1 MIEFDQKFDERI
13 SSACDFIKEALSE
26 APSYVEIEP
35 DKEEQ
40 ELLVLDKSLDE
51 FSFKEIKNINFD
63 KKVSAVDGGS
73 ATIVKGRSFFI
84 GVFRAGYLVF
94 EDEKRVE
101 QKVLPLRLEAIS
113 LGNMVE
119 KYKNAYFS
127 VVGEK
132 PAETPGLDK
141 ILDRLR
147 LFEEWRLIFEL
158 LDRLN
163 PNDII
168 LIDGSLRA
176 SIVPPYSLLKT
187 VTKKAKEKKIHLVG
201 ITKSSTLYWGK
212 KAPLIPMVVK
222 KAEEFCGNR
231 RWYCRLS
238 DYDLSL
244 KNPNWFGIIYVAKFK
259 RASEY
264 AFRVDVNREDEVS
277 PDLLFSALSKFCSDP
292 SVLGYP
298 YPLTAIHNMVRIR
311 FSEVEDIRYWLQQK
325 ALQKGI
331 SSSEWDLL
339 FTDFHEVLN
348 ADLSA
353 D

>member
-1 MIEFDQKFDERI
+1 MIEFDKKFDERI

-26 APSYVEIEP
+26 APSYVEIEL

-40 ELLVLDKSLDE
+40 ELLILDKNLDE
-51 FSFKEIKNINFD
+51 FSFKEIGDINFD

-73 ATIVKGRSFFI
+73 ATVVKGRSFFI
-84 GVFRAGYLVF
+84 GIFRAGYVVF
-94 EDEKRVE
+94 ENGKRVE
-101 QKVLPLRLEAIS
+101 QKISPLKLETIS
-113 LGNMVE
+113 LGNIVE

-127 VVGEK
+127 VVGEI
-132 PAETPGLDK
+132 PFETPGIDK

-147 LFEEWRLIFEL
+147 LFEEWRLVFEL
-158 LDRLN
+158 LDKLN

-176 SIVPPYSLLKT
+176 SIVPPYSLLSSA
-187 VTKKAKEKKIHLVG
+187 VKKAKEKKIHLIG

-222 KAEEFCGNR
+222 KAKEICGNK

-259 RASEY
+259 KASEY

-277 PDLLFSALSKFCSDP
+277 PDLLFSTLSKFCSDP

-331 SSSEWDLL
+331 SSSDWDLL
-339 FTDFHEVLN
+339 FTDFHKVLN